1 MTIDNFWYP
10 AEIEK
15 FAYFFAVPNLEEEV
29 AKMPDKEGWIR
40 LAEYMKFALGTEL
53 CKIEF
58 QDRVFSKVDYGA
70 EDEKK
75 KNEGKKE
82 SKAKVHKYVN
92 SFLQGDVQK
101 PLKKNAGRPFAS
113 LLTLLLVVSF
123 VMSDAQFV

>member
-1 MTIDNFWYP
+1 MTIDNFWYTLQ
-10 AEIEK
+10 K
-15 FAYFFAVPNLEEEV
+15 LKSLHSTFAVPNLEEEV

-92 SFLQGDVQK
+92 RFL
-101 PLKKNAGRPFAS
+101 L
-113 LLTLLLVVSF
+113 
-123 VMSDAQFV
+123 